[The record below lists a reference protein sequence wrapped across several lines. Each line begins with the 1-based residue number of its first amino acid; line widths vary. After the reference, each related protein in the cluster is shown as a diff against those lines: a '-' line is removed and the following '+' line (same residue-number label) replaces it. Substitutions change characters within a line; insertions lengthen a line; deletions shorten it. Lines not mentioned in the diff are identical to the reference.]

1 MNKFKIKMILFL
13 IFLLSSIS
21 RIEAKDFCE
30 ENNILKDTELNCING
45 QLLFGSFSFYSKE
58 GQQKYEYDN
67 HLKIKFVTKYKKQI
81 LAYLKKNCD
90 LEKDIKIKK
99 KENDNLQEIF
109 YKGANQKGNY

>member
-1 MNKFKIKMILFL
+1 MILFL

-67 HLKIKFVTKYKKQI
+67 VLKIKYVKKYKKQI
-81 LAYLKKNCD
+81 LTYLKQKCD
-90 LEKDIKIKK
+90 LNRILKLKKLQTFYMKITTIRLK
-99 KENDNLQEIF
+99 
-109 YKGANQKGNY
+109 